1 MKLVN
6 NTNKVF
12 FDSYYSEDNFNLT
25 VATRCIHGI
34 KTFFDKSDYER
45 AAQFY
50 SELFDLFYTDE
61 STDINRVEKLK
72 EMQFSFTSLLSDEV
86 VYGLTDYLK
95 GSGAKRINS
104 YLDYSIE
111 YKNKIPKDILA
122 KLKISYMNYII
133 QYPALLITFFDYLKM
148 EDNIMSYKEYYEKYI
163 EKCKWYELVYLH

>member
-1 MKLVN
+1 MDLVN

-45 AAQFY
+45 AVQFY

-61 STDINRVEKLK
+61 STDKNRVEKLK

-86 VYGLTDYLK
+86 IYGLTDYLK
-95 GSGAKRINS
+95 GSGAKRVNS
-104 YLDYSIE
+104 YLDYSIKF
-111 YKNKIPKDILA
+111 KNEIPKDILV

-133 QYPALLITFFDYLKM
+133 QYPTPLLTFFDYLKI
-148 EDNIMSYKEYYEKYI
+148 EDNLMSYDESIMSYKEYCEKYI
-163 EKCKWYELVYLH
+163 EKHN